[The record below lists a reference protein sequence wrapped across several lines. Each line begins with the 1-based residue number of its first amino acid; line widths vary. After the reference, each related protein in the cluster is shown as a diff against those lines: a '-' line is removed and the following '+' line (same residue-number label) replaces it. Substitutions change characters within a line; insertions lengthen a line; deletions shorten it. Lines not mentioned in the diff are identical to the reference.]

1 MYIPDDKILLIFVS
15 TGRCGTKR
23 LQEILN
29 RHLGAR
35 KVCVKHQVGVSRFA
49 NVMGH
54 LMFFVGSVEKLKE
67 RLFAQAMKTC
77 TESDHY
83 ISSDPLVSTV
93 IPKTILERPNT
104 HIVHL
109 HRDHEAFAK
118 SMYALTRNRRKS
130 FVAHNLIPLWQPG
143 LWPFENMIRRNRAV
157 KKYKRISEK
166 KNEWFRIKYSRYQN
180 YHSVNMMEVFESG
193 VLENIVMDAFGI
205 RIKIDEIEL
214 QKKSN
219 ESRSEV

>member
-1 MYIPDDKILLIFVS
+1 MFVS

-35 KVCVKHQVGVSRFA
+35 KDCVKHQVGVSRFA

-54 LMFFVGSVEKLKE
+54 LMFFVGSLEKLKE

-93 IPKTILERPNT
+93 IPKTILAHPNT

-109 HRDHEAFAK
+109 
-118 SMYALTRNRRKS
+118 
-130 FVAHNLIPLWQPG
+130 
-143 LWPFENMIRRNRAV
+143 
-157 KKYKRISEK
+157 
-166 KNEWFRIKYSRYQN
+166 
-180 YHSVNMMEVFESG
+180 
-193 VLENIVMDAFGI
+193 
-205 RIKIDEIEL
+205 
-214 QKKSN
+214 
-219 ESRSEV
+219 